1 MLHYLRVFKYQ
12 LFGNFLGIKI
22 NASYLA
28 FIYFIFFFK
37 KFKKRNIIKRDKE
50 IDMQIYQLKNKG
62 FLKIPSVITAEEA
75 KRVSNLATDLI
86 QKSTDIKKAYDNNLS
101 LNILKPC
108 ENLKI
113 DINEILINETVK
125 NVLDNYFISDYRLKW
140 IDFYR
145 SHPKND
151 DVGSWLWHIDNY
163 PVGIIKGMV
172 LFTDQ
177 DSRTGAMSFL
187 SKKATYEIIK
197 KKYYGLASVKREK
210 NLYSIID
217 KKIFNDGLTTFD
229 GKAGDLYL
237 FSGNQMH
244 CANAPLNLYRDV
256 CTFMITPT
264 LKKTS
269 YKINFE
275 DIHTNY
281 GFSRNPWTEIKN

>member
-1 MLHYLRVFKYQ
+1 MLHYFRKIKYKV
-12 LFGNFLGIKI
+12 FGNFLGIKI
-22 NASYLA
+22 NVSYLT
-28 FIYFIFFFK
+28 FIFFIFFLK
-37 KFKKRNIIKRDKE
+37 KFKKIRNVIKRDKE
-50 IDMQIYQLKNKG
+50 IEMQIYQLKNEG
-62 FLKIPSVITAEEA
+62 FLKISSVLNAEEA

-86 QKSTDIKKAYDNNLS
+86 QKSSDIKKAYDNNLS
-101 LNILKPC
+101 QNILKPC

-113 DINEILINETVK
+113 DINKILINEKVK

-145 SHPKND
+145 SQPKND
-151 DVGSWLWHIDNY
+151 EMGSWLWHIDNY
-163 PVGIIKGMV
+163 PVGIIKGMI

-197 KKYYGLASVKREK
+197 KKYYGLSSEKREK
-210 NLYSIID
+210 NLNSFID
-217 KKIFNDGLTTFD
+217 KKAFNDGLTSFD

-256 CTFMITPT
+256 STFMIIPT
-264 LKKTS
+264 LKKTN
-269 YKINFE
+269 YKIDFE

-281 GFSRNPWTEIKN
+281 GFSRNPWAEI